1 MELVTTAHL
10 KPSPGRPPTWT
21 TPTSMSEDEEV
32 SLDVFVPT
40 ATISFLDKEVLKEKT
55 LAI

>member
-1 MELVTTAHL
+1 
-10 KPSPGRPPTWT
+10 
-21 TPTSMSEDEEV
+21 MSEDEEV

-40 ATISFLDKEVLKEKT
+40 ATAAISFLDKEVLKEKT